1 MPGALTTSCSVKHVP
16 GYMAHLKE
24 IKARGVD
31 VVACIAYNDPF
42 VMSAWSKAHG
52 VKDDEIC
59 R

>member
-1 MPGALTTSCSVKHVP
+1 MPGAFTTSCSVKHVP

-31 VVACIAYNDPF
+31 VVACIAYDDPF
-42 VMSAWSKAHG
+42 VMSAWSKVHG